1 MKKLLLVLTA
11 ISVTFAAAAAE
22 QTKKLKILMIGNSFS
37 VCVADDLHQI
47 VKKTPDC
54 KLLLTSAYIGG
65 CTFNRHW
72 NNIEKAEK
80 DANHKPY
87 TIRIWDTD
95 KKRATYRKDN
105 VNNLLKEQWD
115 IITIQQGSSESWDF
129 KYYEPFAGNLIAYIK
144 KHVPKAEIVIQ
155 QTWAYRVDDARLRR
169 WKISQTEMYEKVSTA
184 YRTLAEKYKFRVIP
198 TGDAVQLYRKANKVQ
213 STAPTAEQNPKKLV
227 YPALPDF
234 NNDIVGN
241 SSWRKDKKTGQMR
254 ISSDPAHLNRNGRY
268 MQACV
273 WFSALFGK
281 DATTIQYEPKGIAK
295 EKIVQMRKIAQEA
308 VTTYKQVKK

>member
-11 ISVTFAAAAAE
+11 ICMTFAATAAE
-22 QTKKLKILMIGNSFS
+22 QTKKLRILMIGNSFS
-37 VCVADDLHQI
+37 VCVADDLHKI

-54 KLLLTSAYIGG
+54 KMLLTSAYIGG

-72 NNIEKAEK
+72 QCIEKAEK

-95 KKRATYRKDN
+95 KKSTYRKDN
-105 VNNLLKEQWD
+105 VNNLLKEEWD

-129 KYYEPFAGNLIAYIK
+129 KFYEPAAGKLIAYIK

-155 QTWAYRVDDARLRR
+155 QTWAYRVDDGRLRR

-213 STAPTAEQNPKKLV
+213 STAPTAEQDPKKLV
-227 YPALPDF
+227 HPALPDF

-241 SSWRKDKKTGQMR
+241 SSWRKDKKTGKMR

-273 WFSALFGK
+273 WFCALYGK
-281 DATTIQYEPKGIAK
+281 TGADIKYIPKNVPNAKSLIQFAE
-295 EKIVQMRKIAQEA
+295 EA
-308 VTTYKQVKK
+308 VKNYKQVK

>member
-11 ISVTFAAAAAE
+11 ICMTFAATAAE
-22 QTKKLKILMIGNSFS
+22 QTKKLRILMIGNSFS
-37 VCVADDLHQI
+37 VCVADDLHKI

-54 KLLLTSAYIGG
+54 KMLLTSAYIGG

-72 NNIEKAEK
+72 QCIEKAEK

-95 KKRATYRKDN
+95 KKSTYRKDN
-105 VNNLLKEQWD
+105 VNNLLKEEWD

-129 KYYEPFAGNLIAYIK
+129 KFYEPAAGKLIAYIK

-155 QTWAYRVDDARLRR
+155 QTWAYRVDDGRLRR

-198 TGDAVQLYRKANKVQ
+198 TGDAVQLYRKANKIQ
-213 STAPTAEQNPKKLV
+213 STAPTAEQDPKKLV
-227 YPALPDF
+227 HPALPDF

-241 SSWRKDKKTGQMR
+241 SSWRKDKKTGKMR

-273 WFSALFGK
+273 WFCALYGK
-281 DATTIQYEPKGIAK
+281 TGADIKYIPKNVPNAKSLIQFAE
-295 EKIVQMRKIAQEA
+295 EA
-308 VTTYKQVKK
+308 VKNYKQVK

>member
-11 ISVTFAAAAAE
+11 ICMTFAATAAE
-22 QTKKLKILMIGNSFS
+22 QTKKLRILMIGNSFS
-37 VCVADDLHQI
+37 VCVADNLHKI

-54 KLLLTSAYIGG
+54 KMLLTSAYIGG

-72 NNIEKAEK
+72 QCIEKAEK

-95 KKRATYRKDN
+95 KKKATYRKDN
-105 VNNLLKEQWD
+105 VNNLLKEEWD

-129 KYYEPFAGNLIAYIK
+129 KFYEPAAGKLIAYIK

-155 QTWAYRVDDARLRR
+155 QTWAYRVDDGRLRR

-198 TGDAVQLYRKANKVQ
+198 TGDAVQLYRKANKIQ
-213 STAPTAEQNPKKLV
+213 STAPTAEQDPKKLV
-227 YPALPDF
+227 HPALPDF

-241 SSWRKDKKTGQMR
+241 SSWRKDKKTGKLR

-273 WFSALFGK
+273 WFCALYGK
-281 DATTIQYEPKGIAK
+281 TGADIKYIPKNVPNAKSLIQFA
-295 EKIVQMRKIAQEA
+295 EKA
-308 VTTYKQVKK
+308 VKNYKQVK

>member
-11 ISVTFAAAAAE
+11 ICMTFAATAAE
-22 QTKKLKILMIGNSFS
+22 QTKKLRILMIGNSFS
-37 VCVADDLHQI
+37 VCVADDLHKI

-54 KLLLTSAYIGG
+54 KMLLTSAYIGG

-72 NNIEKAEK
+72 QCIEKAEK

-105 VNNLLKEQWD
+105 VNNLLKEEWD

-129 KYYEPFAGNLIAYIK
+129 KFYEPAAGKLIAYIK

-155 QTWAYRVDDARLRR
+155 QTWAYRVDDGRLRR
-169 WKISQTEMYEKVSTA
+169 WKISQTEMYEKVSNA

-198 TGDAVQLYRKANKVQ
+198 TGDAVQLYRKANKIQ
-213 STAPTAEQNPKKLV
+213 STAPTAEQDPKKLIH
-227 YPALPDF
+227 PALPDF

-241 SSWRKDKKTGQMR
+241 SSWRKDKKTGKMR

-273 WFSALFGK
+273 WFCALYGK
-281 DATTIQYEPKGIAK
+281 TGADIKYIPKNVPNGKSLIQFAE
-295 EKIVQMRKIAQEA
+295 EA
-308 VTTYKQVKK
+308 VKNYKQVK

>member
-11 ISVTFAAAAAE
+11 ICMTFAATAAE
-22 QTKKLKILMIGNSFS
+22 QTKKLRILMIGNSFS

-65 CTFNRHW
+65 CTLKRHW
-72 NNIEKAEK
+72 QCIEKAEK
-80 DANHKPY
+80 DANYKPY
-87 TIRIWDTD
+87 DIRIWDTD
-95 KKRATYRKDN
+95 QKRSTYRKDN
-105 VNNLLKEQWD
+105 VNNLLKEEWD
-115 IITIQQGSSESWDF
+115 IISIQQGSSESWNF
-129 KYYEPFAGNLIAYIK
+129 KFYEPAAGKLIAYIK

-155 QTWAYRVDDARLRR
+155 QTWAYRVDDGRLRR

-198 TGDAVQLYRKANKVQ
+198 TGDAVQLYRKANKIQ
-213 STAPTAEQNPKKLV
+213 STAPTAEQDPKKLV
-227 YPALPDF
+227 HPALPDF

-241 SSWRKDKKTGQMR
+241 SSWRKDKKTGKLR

-273 WFSALFGK
+273 WFCALFEKTGADIK
-281 DATTIQYEPKGIAK
+281 YFPKSVPNAKNLIQFAD
-295 EKIVQMRKIAQEA
+295 EA
-308 VTTYKQVKK
+308 VKNYKQVK